1 MFGKIADTFKVPEL
15 KRRILFT
22 LFAIVVY
29 RIGVHIPTP
38 GIDLTKMARLFQSKS
53 EGLLGFLDMFS
64 GGALRNF
71 SIFALG
77 IAPYINASIIMQLL
91 IYVVPSLEKLAKE
104 GEEGRKKISQYTR
117 YGTVV
122 IGAFQALGISFMLN
136 NSGMALGGVLTG
148 WGFFKFS
155 MMVVITL
162 TAGTSFIM
170 WLGEKITDKGIG
182 NGISL
187 LIFAAIVSRMP
198 SALIQTYVSLKDDP
212 SFWPKTIILVFI
224 SLVVIGVVIYIT
236 EATRKIPVQYARKV
250 VGRKVYGGQSTHIPL
265 RLNSAG
271 VIPIIFASSILLFPA
286 MIARFFVGRFPSG
299 STMHSVLVTL
309 QNLFTQPY
317 SRLSWY
323 SLFYFLLYS
332 VLIIFFSY
340 FYTAITFNPK
350 DLADNMKK
358 YGGFIPGIRAGRWT
372 AEYIDK
378 ILVRVTLAG
387 GVFLAAIAILPI
399 ILIVMFK
406 VQFRF
411 GGTALLIVVGVALD
425 TVKQMETHLLT
436 RHYEGFMK
444 KKGSLLK

>member
-22 LFAIVVY
+22 LFAIIIY
-29 RIGVHIPTP
+29 RLGVHIPTP
-38 GIDLTKMARLFQSKS
+38 GINLAKMSQLFGKQ

-77 IAPYINASIIMQLL
+77 IAPYINSSIIMQLL
-91 IYVVPSLEKLAKE
+91 VYVIPSLEKLAKE

-122 IGAFQALGISFMLN
+122 LGAFQALGISFMLN
-136 NSGMALGGVLTG
+136 NSGLALGGVLTG
-148 WGFFKFS
+148 ARFFWWSFLI
-155 MMVVITL
+155 VITL

-187 LIFAAIVSRMP
+187 LIFAAIVSRLP
-198 SALIQTYVSLKDDP
+198 SALLKTYAALKDDQFFFP
-212 SFWPKTIILVFI
+212 KVLILILISF
-224 SLVVIGVVIYIT
+224 VVIGVVIFIT
-236 EATRKIPVQYARKV
+236 EGTRKVPVQYARKV
-250 VGRKVYGGQSTHIPL
+250 VGRKVYGGQATHIPL

-271 VIPIIFASSILLFPA
+271 VIPIIFASSILMFPA
-286 MIARFFVGRFPSG
+286 MIARFFVGRFATTSWG
-299 STMHSVLVTL
+299 YKILNTIQH
-309 QNLFTQPY
+309 LFTQPY
-317 SRLSWY
+317 NSISWS
-323 SLFYFLLYS
+323 SLFYFFIYS
-332 VLIIFFSY
+332 LLIIFFSY

-358 YGGFIPGIRAGRWT
+358 YGGFIPGIRAGKKT

-378 ILVRVTLAG
+378 ILVKITLAG
-387 GVFLAAIAILPI
+387 GVFLALIAVLPI
-399 ILIVMFK
+399 ILIVAFR

-436 RHYEGFMK
+436 RHYEGFMR
-444 KKGSLLK
+444 KKGSLLR

>member
-22 LFAIVVY
+22 LGMIIIY
-29 RIGVHIPTP
+29 RLGVHIPTP
-38 GIDLTKMARLFQSKS
+38 GVDLTKMGELFQNQS

-64 GGALRNF
+64 GGALSNF

-91 IYVVPSLEKLAKE
+91 VYVIPTLEKLAKE

-117 YGTVV
+117 YGTIVL
-122 IGAFQALGISFMLN
+122 GAFQALGISFMLN
-136 NSGMALGGVLTG
+136 NSGLALGGILSG
-148 WGFFKFS
+148 MKFFWWSFL
-155 MMVVITL
+155 VVITL
-162 TAGTSFIM
+162 TAGTSFVM

-187 LIFAAIVSRMP
+187 LIFAAIVSRLP
-198 SALIQTYVSLKDDP
+198 AALIQTYATLKDDQ
-212 SFWPKTIILVFI
+212 SFFPKIIILVVI
-224 SLVVIGVVIYIT
+224 SFAVIGVVIFIT
-236 EATRKIPVQYARKV
+236 EGTRKVPVQYARKV
-250 VGRKVYGGQSTHIPL
+250 VGRKVYGGQATHIPL

-286 MIARFFVGRFPSG
+286 MIARMFVGRFEST
-299 STMHSVLVTL
+299 STMYWILNKIQT
-309 QNLFTQPY
+309 LFTQPY
-317 SRLSWY
+317 NHITWE
-323 SLFYFLLYS
+323 SLFYFIVYS

-358 YGGFIPGIRAGRWT
+358 YGGFIPGIRAGRKT

-378 ILVRVTLAG
+378 ILIKITLAG
-387 GVFLAAIAILPI
+387 GVFLAGIAVLPI
-399 ILIVMFK
+399 ILIVIFK
-406 VQFRF
+406 VQFQF

-436 RHYEGFMK
+436 RHYEGFMR